1 MKKDSIIRDIHDFR
15 EEHARKF
22 NYDLD
27 AMFADLRRK
36 QARRKNVA
44 DLKPVKPALSCVAE
58 PHAAYGTDCTK
69 KVKKTAR

>member
-1 MKKDSIIRDIHDFR
+1 MKRCPMIQDIHDFL

-44 DLKPVKPALSCVAE
+44 DLKPVKPAVLCVAE
-58 PHAAYGTDCTK
+58 GHAAYGPTRTK
-69 KVKKTAR
+69 RPSKIS

>member
-1 MKKDSIIRDIHDFR
+1 MRSDKIVQDIHDFR
-15 EEHARKF
+15 EKHARQF

-44 DLKPVKPALSCVAE
+44 DLKPVKPSVSCVAE
-58 PHAAYGTDCTK
+58 PHPAYGITGK
-69 KVKKTAR
+69 KKTVKTSR

>member
-1 MKKDSIIRDIHDFR
+1 MKKDPIIQDIHAFR

-27 AMFADLRRK
+27 AIYLDLRRK

-44 DLKPVKPALSCVAE
+44 DLKPVKPAVSCVAE
-58 PHAAYGTDCTK
+58 SHAVYGTAGTRRAS
-69 KVKKTAR
+69 KTSR